1 MKYVVAGSTGLIGK
15 SLINIISHD
24 NDVIALSRRDFN
36 FPENVQVNLLD
47 FENDYDLPQADHLF
61 ICLGFPV
68 ELLDLVVMRKSV
80 KQLFYKVDY
89 DYVCQ
94 LADKALKAGI
104 KNVTVVSAVGASK
117 NSINYYLRVKGLME
131 EQLRSLNFE
140 TLNIIRPS
148 HLLGE
153 REKPIGHDVKL
164 FEDLTNATGKLLI
177 GPLAKFKN
185 VDANEIA
192 ELMCKKARNPVKG
205 VNYFTR
211 MDV

>member
-1 MKYVVAGSTGLIGK
+1 
-15 SLINIISHD
+15 
-24 NDVIALSRRDFN
+24 
-36 FPENVQVNLLD
+36 
-47 FENDYDLPQADHLF
+47 
-61 ICLGFPV
+61 
-68 ELLDLVVMRKSV
+68 
-80 KQLFYKVDY
+80 
-89 DYVCQ
+89 
-94 LADKALKAGI
+94 
-104 KNVTVVSAVGASK
+104 
-117 NSINYYLRVKGLME
+117 ME
-131 EQLRSLNFE
+131 EQLRSLNFD

-153 REKPIGHDVKL
+153 REKPIGHDVKF

-192 ELMCKKARNPVKG
+192 ELICKKALNPVKG